1 MDNIGQKKTWKNLD
15 IIGKIGP
22 LKKLHKNGRKWTKMD
37 NIGQNWKNRKIWTIL
52 DKIGQLR
59 KLDNYGQKW
68 TILDENRTKYKNGTE
83 WNKEKCQMKNN
94 SNL

>member
-37 NIGQNWKNRKIWTIL
+37 NIGQNWTIE
-52 DKIGQLR
+52 KIGQIWTKMDHIGR
-59 KLDNYGQKW
+59 KSDK
-68 TILDENRTKYKNGTE
+68 I
-83 WNKEKCQMKNN
+83 
-94 SNL
+94 

>member
-1 MDNIGQKKTWKNLD
+1 MDKN
-15 IIGKIGP
+15 
-22 LKKLHKNGRKWTKMD
+22 
-37 NIGQNWKNRKIWTIL
+37 GQNWKNRKIWTIL

-59 KLDNYGQKW
+59 KLDKYGQKW

-94 SNL
+94 SNLQNHDAMCSRF

>member
-1 MDNIGQKKTWKNLD
+1 MD
-15 IIGKIGP
+15 
-22 LKKLHKNGRKWTKMD
+22 KNG
-37 NIGQNWKNRKIWTIL
+37 QYWKNRKIWTIL

-59 KLDNYGQKW
+59 KLDKYGQKW

-83 WNKEKCQMKNN
+83 GNKEKCQMKNN

>member
-22 LKKLHKNGRKWTKMD
+22 LKKWTKMD
-37 NIGQNWKNRKIWTIL
+37 KNGQNWKNRKIWTIL

-59 KLDNYGQKW
+59 KLDKYGQKW